1 VRLINNIAVKL
12 PVDRP
17 APREETMRHIL
28 APAVLAAGLF
38 MAGSAL
44 AQTVGI
50 ATSNPGSLF
59 HNIGTAVAKAANEA
73 GISATIQPATSP
85 NQYMPL
91 VNTGE
96 VEFGVGNLEEFNYAI
111 AGEAWF
117 SGSGVNDKLRVVG
130 LIMPIKEAI
139 FVRADS
145 GIASIADL
153 KGKPMVDGYTAQQT
167 ILPQLDAIYATAGL
181 TRADMQPVQ
190 VPSVVAGADAFIA
203 GDSVGFIFAHGAGKV
218 READAAVGGIR
229 ALGVPDTPE
238 ALAAIRKHWKTGYI
252 VKMEP
257 GPAAPGVLE
266 PNTYIAYPQLVFA
279 NADVDEEVVYR
290 MAKVL
295 YESKDSMK
303 QAFPPFAAFNPAE
316 LVGEVHGG
324 EYHPGAIRFYKEAG
338 IWKE

>member
-1 VRLINNIAVKL
+1 
-12 PVDRP
+12 
-17 APREETMRHIL
+17 MRHIL
-28 APAVLAAGLF
+28 TPVVLAAGLF
-38 MAGSAL
+38 LAGGAQ

-59 HNIGTAVAKAANEA
+59 HNIGTAVAKAANDA
-73 GISATIQPATSP
+73 GIGATIQPATSP

-91 VNTGE
+91 VNQND
-96 VEFGVGNLEEFNYAI
+96 VEFGVGNLEEFNYAL

-117 SGSGVNDKLRVVG
+117 AASGVNDKLRIVG

-145 GIASIADL
+145 GIKTVADL

-167 ILPQLDAIYATAGL
+167 ILPQLDAIYATAGM

-203 GDSVGFIFAHGAGKV
+203 GDAVGFIFAHGAGKV
-218 READAAVGGIR
+218 READAAVGGIL

-238 ALAAIRKHWKTGYI
+238 AAAAIREHWKTGYI

-266 PNTYIAYPQLVFA
+266 PGTYIAYPQLVFT
-279 NADVDEEVVYR
+279 NADVSEDTVY
-290 MAKVL
+290 ALTKVI
-295 YESKDSMK
+295 YESKDAMK
-303 QAFPPFAAFNPAE
+303 ATFAPFGTFNPKE
-316 LVGEVHGG
+316 MVGDTHGG
-324 EYHPGAIRFYKEAG
+324 EYHPGAIRFYKEVG

>member
-1 VRLINNIAVKL
+1 
-12 PVDRP
+12 
-17 APREETMRHIL
+17 MRHFFVS
-28 APAVLAAGLF
+28 AAVAAGF
-38 MAGSAL
+38 VMTGAAQ

-73 GISATIQPATSP
+73 GLNATIQPATSP

-91 VNTGE
+91 VNTGQ
-96 VEFGVGNLEEFNYAI
+96 VEFGVGNLEEFNYART
-111 AGEAWF
+111 GEAWF
-117 SGSGVNDKLRVVG
+117 ESSGVNDKLRIVG

-145 GIASIADL
+145 DIKEIADL

-167 ILPQLDAIYATAGL
+167 ILPQLDAIYATAGMS
-181 TRADMQPVQ
+181 RADMQPVQ

-229 ALGVPDTPE
+229 AIGVPDTPE
-238 ALAAIRKHWKTGYI
+238 ALAAIREHWKTGYI
-252 VKMEP
+252 VPMEP
-257 GPAAPGVLE
+257 GPANPGVLE
-266 PNTYIAYPQLVFA
+266 ANTYIAYPQLVFV
-279 NADVDEEVVYR
+279 NADVSEDVVYQ
-290 MAKVL
+290 MTKVL

-303 QAFPPFAAFNPAE
+303 EAFPPFAAFNPKE
-316 LVGEVHGG
+316 MVGEAHGG